1 MKTVSAAEAKARIV
15 TAERIADA
23 PPALLSAAEAVVRD
37 NPEVSA
43 VLLFGSRARGDH
55 RPDSDWDLAFVTC
68 GERVRRR
75 APAGWR
81 RPDGFR
87 VDCVQVPAAVLRL
100 KANALRHVACP
111 IAREGR
117 LLVGAWQKPR
127 KLERPAMELEQ
138 YETLLQGAFRF
149 VDLAA
154 RDAASLPDALGERQD
169 AAICHNIVSWSADA
183 AEYLAKAML
192 GRLGV
197 DYLRTHDL
205 EKLAELFGDAH
216 PGLRD
221 AVRALNGDS
230 RLDHVAGY
238 GADHSGEDGR
248 RAAARLAGVLRLL
261 AEELRAAGDD
271 SRFAAYAAETAP
283 GMGRAFAARAAELRR
298 AGGVGAEPPE
308 NPLVAAIMAER
319 PGLADALHAAGAAIS
334 QERASR

>member
-1 MKTVSAAEAKARIV
+1 MKTVSAAEAKARMV

-68 GERVRRR
+68 GERVSRR

-87 VDCVQVPAAVLRL
+87 VDCVQVPAAVLRR

-117 LLVGAWQKPR
+117 LLVGAWQRPGM
-127 KLERPAMELEQ
+127 LERPLMELDQ
-138 YETLLQGAFRF
+138 YRTLVEGVSHFL
-149 VDLAA
+149 DLAA
-154 RDAASLPDALGERQD
+154 REAVALPHPQGGHRDST
-169 AAICHNIVSWSADA
+169 ICLRIVSWSADA

-205 EKLAELFGDAH
+205 DKLAELFGDAH

-238 GADHSGEDGR
+238 GPDHSGEDGR
-248 RAAARLAGVLRLL
+248 RAAARLAGVLQLL
-261 AEELRAAGDD
+261 VRELRAAGDD

-298 AGGVGAEPPE
+298 AGGAGAEPPE

-319 PGLADALHAAGAAIS
+319 PGLADALDAAGATIS